1 MLNKPKF
8 LSPSVNMYGNTV
20 IDLNADTLPFSC
32 IVDGNEAVTDFQIVI
47 SRLKDNVVVF
57 DTGMHKL
64 ATPFFPINNRNQNVV
79 FSVNLKDY
87 FTKISD
93 NAEHSCIPFILN
105 IDATFSSERTYY
117 TYDKSTGVYS
127 EYVSNYAT
135 SKPSGWDKVYSS
147 LYIIDFINSDEAYYW
162 TITFKNSNSGTETY
176 SVAEV
181 FYANST
187 PETIVYYSYNNDFS
201 DLSDSVDFSGL
212 QKRKI
217 YFKSTYSQ
225 PEGVSLKR
233 YGWRLTDI
241 TNNVVIMDTITQNQ
255 IYGIADDI
263 SCVCNGLINQTDYQL
278 ELYIET
284 QNGYFGILQSI
295 EFSVDYAVKSID
307 ADFEVEA
314 LNNTSGILLSWN
326 KLRTTEG
333 VVVGNSVSYTDCYPL
348 YSSSSIEI
356 PENTSIVFSKTSND
370 KDLKINKDSYIVLS
384 FGFDK
389 TQNTTLFEISGAD
402 DYLNVMARKLE
413 YIASD
418 RMLKYTITN
427 GDIVK
432 TCEKQLSET
441 ISELCWYIVTLYP
454 LIGGVADYKL
464 VESVSEEGLFPDE
477 DLYPTDEDD
486 NTGELLYPDFG
497 EWNKLRGGVN

>member
-20 IDLNADTLPFSC
+20 IDLNSATLPFSC

-57 DTGMHKL
+57 DTGMQKL
-64 ATPFFPINNRNQNVV
+64 NTPFFPINNRNQNVV
-79 FSVNLKDY
+79 FSIDLKDY
-87 FTKISD
+87 ANT
-93 NAEHSCIPFILN
+93 
-105 IDATFSSERTYY
+105 
-117 TYDKSTGVYS
+117 
-127 EYVSNYAT
+127 VSGENRF
-135 SKPSGWDKVYSS
+135 V
-147 LYIIDFINSDEAYYW
+147 NSADAYYW
-162 TITFKNSNSGTETY
+162 TITFRNSNSGTEVY

-181 FYANST
+181 FYANSK
-187 PETIVYYSYNNDFS
+187 PETTIHYSYDNDFT
-201 DLSDSVDFSGL
+201 DLSDNIDFSGL

-225 PEGVSLKR
+225 SEGVSLKR
-233 YGWRLTDI
+233 YGWRLTDK
-241 TNNVVIMDTITQNQ
+241 TNNVVVMDTISQNQ

-284 QNGYFGILQSI
+284 QNGYFGILQTI
-295 EFSVDYAVKSID
+295 DFNVDYAVKSVD

-333 VVVGNSVSYTDCYPL
+333 VVVGNAVGYTDSFPL
-348 YSSSSIEI
+348 QTSSSVEI
-356 PENTSIVFSKTSND
+356 PECSSVVFSKTSND
-370 KDLKINKDSYIVLS
+370 KDLKIDEDSYIVLS

-389 TQNTTLFEISGAD
+389 TQNTTLFEISGVD
-402 DYLNVMARKLE
+402 DYLNVMSRKLE
-413 YIASD
+413 YIAYD
-418 RMLKYTITN
+418 RKLKYTVTSGNITA
-427 GDIVK
+427 

-441 ISELCWYIVTLYP
+441 ISELCWYVVTLYP
-454 LIGGVADYKL
+454 LTNGAADYKL
-464 VESVSEEGLFPDE
+464 VESISEDCLFPDE
-477 DLYPTDEDD
+477 DLYPIAEDD
-486 NTGELLYPDFG
+486 NTEELLYPDFG
-497 EWNKLRGGVN
+497 EWNKLRSGVN